1 MYVLGEIWLNISL
14 AQNCTEEATSLAHWA
29 SDDLTSNSDKSTE
42 LKKGSSLPNIPGEMS
57 SALSEGDEIE
67 IAIKW
72 WSFSVKPKD
81 AEAPALT
88 LPKQDSTSSFFL

>member
-57 SALSEGDEIE
+57 SALSGGDEIE
-67 IAIKW
+67 IAIK
-72 WSFSVKPKD
+72 
-81 AEAPALT
+81 
-88 LPKQDSTSSFFL
+88 